1 MILKSYLIEKDIALL
16 DKYFITLIY
25 GENIGMK
32 DDIKNEIR
40 KFFNNYEK
48 ITFTQDE
55 ILKDYRILNEQVN
68 NTSLFSKKKIIF
80 ISEISDKINSFI
92 S

>member
-1 MILKSYLIEKDIALL
+1 MILKSYLVEKDITLL

-32 DDIKNEIR
+32 DDIKKEIK
-40 KFFNNYEK
+40 KFFNDYEK

-55 ILKDYRILNEQVN
+55 ILKDYRILNEQVD
-68 NTSLFSKKKIIF
+68 NTSLFSQKKNYFYKRNF
-80 ISEISDKINSFI
+80 
-92 S
+92 